1 MMVSPGA
8 FLIFLKFFI
17 LPISGTVP
25 HMIVVFGTQCKM
37 LISPAIYFSFF
48 QNFDFLGFSNFINK
62 CQKEVMRCVPPS
74 SHVCDFSYILVSLEK
89 GMHMECNE
97 IFLSNVDFSY

>member
-17 LPISGTVP
+17 LPITGTVP
-25 HMIVVFGTQCKM
+25 HMIVVFGMQCKM

-48 QNFDFLGFSNFINK
+48 QNLIFWVFQSSSINAK
-62 CQKEVMRCVPPS
+62 RK
-74 SHVCDFSYILVSLEK
+74 L
-89 GMHMECNE
+89 
-97 IFLSNVDFSY
+97 

>member
-17 LPISGTVP
+17 LPITGTVP
-25 HMIVVFGTQCKM
+25 HMIVVFGMQCKM

-74 SHVCDFSYILVSLEK
+74 SHVCDFSYILVSLKK